1 MHPSAVMRARQLAGQ
16 RAAARRPKSK
26 FVSLTAPIG
35 GVNSRDAI
43 SAMAPTDAVEM
54 VNWYPTMGSVDLR
67 NGYTQFCTGVGA
79 GDVNTLAEFHAGAT
93 RKFLAT
99 SSTNIYEISTGTA
112 SSLAS
117 GFTSGRWQHVN
128 FISSMLLV
136 NGADTPQTYDG
147 STISAWTGSGPTV
160 TNVIGCAVYRNR
172 IYVWENARQSV
183 WYSATNT
190 IGGGYT
196 EFPLG
201 RVGAFGGNIVAVGTW
216 THDGGD
222 GADDF
227 IVFFMSSGEAMV
239 YSGDPAST
247 FALVGI
253 YRVPPPI
260 NARSVV
266 KAGPDLVVHSKDDI
280 YSFSAVLKD
289 GGAIRQASKISG
301 LAKSAYATYGTLN
314 GWQAVFFPS
323 GGKMLFN
330 VPLSS
335 TLFDQFVLNINT
347 GAWTTFS
354 DWNARCF
361 GVYNDRLYMGGGGGI
376 VYQADTGDDDNGS
389 AISADCRQAW
399 TTFGANGPFAVR
411 GTRPVMQT
419 LGTLSFSQGVGY
431 DFTPSYSSQTTSTA
445 SSGTPW
451 GSPWGSPW
459 SPATQIR
466 RYFQAQTGR
475 GYQASF
481 RLTTQ
486 TTNQSINWYQTDFL
500 IEPTTGKV

>member
-1 MHPSAVMRARQLAGQ
+1 MLARQRMGLG
-16 RAAARRPKSK
+16 RPKTK
-26 FVSLTAPIG
+26 LVSVPSPIG

-43 SAMAPTDAVEM
+43 SAMSPTDAVEM
-54 VNWYPTMGSVDLR
+54 VNYDPGLGSVDLR
-67 NGYTQFCTGVGA
+67 KGYLQFCTGVGA
-79 GDVNTLAEFHAGAT
+79 GDVNTVAEYHAGAT
-93 RKFLAT
+93 RKLFAA
-99 SSTNIYEISTGTA
+99 SSTEIYDITTA
-112 SSLAS
+112 TAVSVAS
-117 GFTSGRWQHVN
+117 GFTSGRWQTVN
-128 FISSMLLV
+128 FISQMLWV
-136 NGADTPQTYDG
+136 NGVDTPQVYNG
-147 STISAWTGSGPTV
+147 SAMGAWTGSGMTV
-160 TNVIGCAVYRNR
+160 TAVIGCHVYRNR
-172 IYVWENARQSV
+172 VWAWENGSQSV

-190 IGGGYT
+190 IGGAYT

-201 RVGAFGGNIVAVGTW
+201 RVGAFGGNLVAVGTW

-227 IVFFMSSGEAMV
+227 IVFFMTSGEAMV

-247 FALVGI
+247 FSLVGI
-253 YRVPPPI
+253 SRVPPPI
-260 NARSVV
+260 HARCVV

-280 YSFSAVLKD
+280 YSLSAVLKD

-301 LAKSAYATYGTLN
+301 LAKSAFTTYGSLS

-335 TLFDQFVLNINT
+335 TGFDQFVLNINT
-347 GAWTTFS
+347 GAWTTYA
-354 DWNARCF
+354 DWPARCF
-361 GVYNDRLYMGGGGGI
+361 GVYNDKLYMGGAGGI

-389 AISADCRQAW
+389 AITADCRQAW
-399 TTFGANGPFAVR
+399 TNFSSQGPIAIR
-411 GTRPVMQT
+411 ATRPVLQSV
-419 LGTLSFSQGVGY
+419 GTLSFSQGVGY
-431 DFTPSYSSQTTSTA
+431 DFTPSYSSQQTSTA
-445 SSGTPW
+445 SVGTPW

-466 RYFQAQTGR
+466 RSWQAQTGR

-481 RLTTQ
+481 RLSTQ

-500 IEPTTGKV
+500 IEQSVGKV